1 MNEIQIFNNPEFGD
15 VRTVMIDGEPWFVG
29 KDVANALGY
38 VRTNSMLKLVDN
50 DDKRNISSSD
60 LEQQVYSQNY
70 TVSVVNESG
79 LYAAI
84 FGSKMESAKKFKKW
98 VTSEVLPQLR
108 KTGSYG
114 TPQIPTSTAD
124 QIRLLAQGTT
134 ELNQRVDTLQ
144 DRMDKLEMD
153 LPLLPIE
160 AERITAAVQ
169 RRGVTVLGG
178 KHSQAYHN
186 RAIRQRVYNNLY
198 ANLKYNFGIRS
209 YKALKR
215 SQTDAAV
222 EIVRRY
228 EPPFFLAEEIR
239 LENAEG

>member
-1 MNEIQIFNNPEFGD
+1 MNEIQIFNNPEFGE

-29 KDVANALGY
+29 RDVAMALGY
-38 VRTNSMLKLVDN
+38 KKVTEAIQTNVEDEDSTFVGV
-50 DDKRNISSSD
+50 SD
-60 LEQQVYSQNY
+60 ANNHMQQTKVI
-70 TVSVVNESG
+70 NESG
-79 LYAAI
+79 LYSLI
-84 FGSKMESAKKFKKW
+84 FGSKLESAKKFKKW
-98 VTSEVLPQLR
+98 VTSEVLPQLHR
-108 KTGSYG
+108 TGYYV

-144 DRMDKLEMD
+144 ERMDKLEMD
-153 LPLLPIE
+153 LPILPIE
-160 AERITAAVQ
+160 AEKITTAVQ
-169 RRGVTVLGG
+169 RRGVSVLGG
-178 KHSQAYHN
+178 KQSQAYRN

-198 ANLKYNFGIRS
+198 ANLKYNFGVKS

-215 SQTDAAV
+215 SQADTAV

-239 LENAEG
+239 LENAER